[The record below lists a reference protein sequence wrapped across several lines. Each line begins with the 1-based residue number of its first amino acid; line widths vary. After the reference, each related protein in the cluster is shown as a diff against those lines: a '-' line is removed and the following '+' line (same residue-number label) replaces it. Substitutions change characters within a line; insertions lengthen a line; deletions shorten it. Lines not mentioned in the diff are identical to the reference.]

1 MLKKYKTQNTPS
13 VEIKVSF
20 DPDTKKYEK
29 RFTLVFQKYVS
40 AIDDESKESSLSNSK
55 HRFVLG

>member
-20 DPDTKKYEK
+20 DPETKKCGK
-29 RFTLVFQKYVS
+29 MFNIVFPKYVS
-40 AIDDESKESSLSNSK
+40 AIYDD
-55 HRFVLG
+55 